1 MFATSAADAI
11 MRTWFQFALLIPG
24 PVSQDDLFHWQAT
37 IMGCGP
43 PMTFRATVLVVFTG
57 REHLVDVTIQ

>member
-1 MFATSAADAI
+1 

>member
-1 MFATSAADAI
+1 MT
-11 MRTWFQFALLIPG
+11 TWFQICSVDLG

-43 PMTFRATVLVVFTG
+43 PMTFGATVRIVFSG
-57 REHLVDVTIQ
+57 REHLVE